1 MPAHSPPSPVMK
13 SSLLVLLVG
22 LFVCAS
28 VSLRAEPLR
37 ILTYNIHHG
46 RGTDDKVDLERIAK
60 VIREAKPDL
69 AALNEV
75 DKLARRSGNFDQPK
89 VLGELTELTPLFEK
103 NINHDGGEYGNAIL
117 SRFPIARHK
126 NYPLP
131 SKYEGEQR
139 GMLVATVKLPD
150 ETQLHFA
157 ATHFDYRAADVERLA
172 SVRFVR
178 KTIESDYPGEPFILA
193 GDFNASPDSKVM
205 KRVGKFW
212 QLAPTGP
219 TFPAA
224 EPRSRI
230 DYVAAR
236 PMEGWR
242 VVEAKVIDEPVAS
255 DHRPVLV
262 VLDRVAAESASD

>member
-1 MPAHSPPSPVMK
+1 MLTRL
-13 SSLLVLLVG
+13 LLVALIATLLLVPSAG
-22 LFVCAS
+22 S
-28 VSLRAEPLR
+28 AEPLR

-46 RGTDDKVDLERIAK
+46 RGTDGKLDLERIAK
-60 VIREAKPDL
+60 VIRDAKPDL
-69 AALNEV
+69 VALNEV
-75 DKLARRSGNFDQPK
+75 DKGVRRSDKVDQPK
-89 VLGELTELTPLFEK
+89 KLGELTGLTPLFEK
-103 NINHDGGEYGNAIL
+103 NINHEGGEYGNAIL
-117 SRFPIARHK
+117 SRFPIVKHK

-150 ETQLHFA
+150 DTDLHFA
-157 ATHFDYRAADVERLA
+157 ATHFDYRPADIERLA
-172 SVRFVR
+172 SARYVR
-178 KTIESDYPGEPFILA
+178 KTIEADYPAAPFLLA

-205 KRVGKFW
+205 KRVERFW
-212 QLAPTGP
+212 TIVPTGP

-230 DYVAAR
+230 DYVCAR

-242 VVEAKVIDEPVAS
+242 VLEAKVLEEPVAS

-262 VLDRVAAESASD
+262 VIERTTPTPKP